1 MTSRALK
8 MAKNPFLSC
17 HNLQIL
23 LGHLTSVLPAVPLIC
38 LHSRFLQLDLSVVL
52 DYFTFLD
59 ERGLAYWTITLH
71 RSVLSATLP
80 PLDGHDIG
88 AHPLISHLF
97 CGVFQQR
104 PPTRHMFHSWDV
116 ASVFAVFASL
126 PLPLDFIALQRKVAF
141 LLAMASS

>member
-1 MTSRALK
+1 

-17 HNLQIL
+17 HDLQIL
-23 LGHLTSVLPAVPLIC
+23 LGHLTSVLLAVPLIR

-52 DYFTFLD
+52 DYFAFLD
-59 ERGLAYWTITLH
+59 ERGLAYRTITLH

-88 AHPLISHLF
+88 APLISHLI
-97 CGVFQQR
+97 CGVLKHRF
-104 PPTRHMFHSWDV
+104 PTRRPFHSWDV

-126 PLPLDFIALQRKVAF
+126 PLPFDFIALQRKVASSRDGVF
-141 LLAMASS
+141 LTPF